1 LSGGKIR
8 LFVALAFLSAA
19 VFVRLGFWQLSRLG
33 ERRARNALVAAR
45 LESAP
50 VDFAALPK
58 DSAQARFRRVRL
70 SGVPDYE
77 HELVYAARTHK
88 GSPGV
93 NLLTPLRMPGSDT
106 AVLLN
111 RGWVYSGDGAT
122 IDALK
127 WRDRDTT
134 FVGYVEELP
143 SIAGSSYANRPGVI
157 ARLSHGV
164 VAQALPYPVAP
175 VYVIVLS
182 DSAVAADRI
191 ARLSAPPLDEGPHF
205 SYALQWFAFATVAL
219 VGAGVVVKQ
228 SRSSAGAP
236 ADGRGLGD
244 ADRARR

>member
-1 LSGGKIR
+1 MNPWKIR

-33 ERRARNALVAAR
+33 ERRARNALVSAR
-45 LESAP
+45 LDSLP

-58 DSAQARFRRVRL
+58 DSARARFRRVRL
-70 SGVPDYE
+70 SGAPDYE

-93 NLLTPLRMPGSDT
+93 NLLTPLRLPGSDT
-106 AVLLN
+106 AVLLD

-122 IDALK
+122 VELAK

-143 SIAGSSYANRPGVI
+143 SVDGASYTNRPNVI

-164 VAQALPYPVAP
+164 VAKALPYPVAP
-175 VYVIVLS
+175 VYVIVLN

-205 SYALQWFAFATVAL
+205 SYALQWFAFAAVAL

-228 SRSSAGAP
+228 ARSSAGPP
-236 ADGRGLGD
+236 AGGRGVGV
-244 ADRARR
+244 ADRVRR